1 MSKSNDIVALAAKQ
15 GGFVT
20 REQLLGMGLS
30 PSAIDRR
37 VRAGDLSVVAHG
49 TYQVF
54 APTDHVDLLRGALL
68 TLPDAVVS
76 HQSAAHLLDFPR
88 LPRLEPS
95 VTVASHT
102 THKFPGVT
110 VHRTND
116 LARGHL
122 TTVHRLRI
130 TNVLRTAFDLAAIL
144 DDAAYDETTEAL
156 LLAGRMQMRHFEAI
170 AQELSRRGKTGSRLV
185 KDFIAT
191 RAGTDP
197 RATALERKGRAT
209 LAAAG
214 LPPPIP
220 QYPIP
225 WDPDKR
231 FDDAYP
237 NARLAIEWD
246 SRAWHLQMAAMEA
259 DRRRDREAAL
269 HAWFVARYTWQM
281 VTENPTQVGRE
292 VAALLADRQAS

>member
-15 GGFVT
+15 GGFIS
-20 REQLLGMGLS
+20 RAQLLKMGLS

-37 VRAGDLSVVAHG
+37 VRSGDLAVVAHG
-49 TYQVF
+49 TYQAF
-54 APTDHVDLLRGALL
+54 APNEHIDLLRGALL

-88 LPRLEPS
+88 LPKLEPS
-95 VTVASHT
+95 VTVPSHT

-110 VHRTND
+110 VHRSND
-116 LARGHL
+116 LIRSHL
-122 TTVHRLRI
+122 TTVERLHA
-130 TNVLRTAFDLAAIL
+130 TNVLRTSFDLAAIL
-144 DDAAYDETTEAL
+144 DDGESAEMAEAL
-156 LLAGRMQMRHFEAI
+156 LLADRMQMRHLEAL
-170 AQELSRRGKTGSRLV
+170 AQELARRGKPGSRRV
-185 KDFIAT
+185 KDFIAV
-191 RAGTDP
+191 RDGTDP
-197 RATALERKGRAT
+197 RSTALERNGRAA

-225 WDPDKR
+225 WDPGKR

-246 SRAWHLQMAAMEA
+246 SRAWHLQMAAMET
-259 DRRRDREAAL
+259 DRSRDREAGL
-269 HAWFVARYTWQM
+269 HGWFVARYTWLV
-281 VTENPTQVGRE
+281 VTGEPARVGRE

>member
-1 MSKSNDIVALAAKQ
+1 MGTSNDIVAVAAKQ

-20 REQLLGMGLS
+20 RDQLLDMGLS

-54 APTDHVDLLRGALL
+54 APNDHIDLLRGAVL
-68 TLPDAVVS
+68 TLPNAVVS
-76 HQSAAHLLDFPR
+76 HQSAAHLLHFPW
-88 LPRLEPS
+88 LPKLEPS

-110 VHRTND
+110 VHRSDD
-116 LARGHL
+116 LTRSHL
-122 TTVHRLRI
+122 TNVDRLRV
-130 TNVLRTAFDLAAIL
+130 TNVLRTAFDLAAFL
-144 DDAAYDETTEAL
+144 DDHEFAEMAEAL
-156 LLAGRMQMRHFEAI
+156 LLADRMQMRHLQAI
-170 AQELSRRGKTGSRLV
+170 AKELSRRGKPGSRLV
-185 KDFIAT
+185 KQFIAI
-191 RAGTDP
+191 REATDP
-197 RATALERKGRAT
+197 RATALERKGRAA

-225 WDPDKR
+225 WDPNRR
-231 FDDAYP
+231 FDDAFP
-237 NARLAIEWD
+237 PARLAIEWD
-246 SRAWHLQMAAMEA
+246 SRSWHLQMAAMEA
-259 DRRRDREAAL
+259 DRRRDLEAAL
-269 HAWFVARYTWQM
+269 HRWFVARYTWQE
-281 VTENPTQVGRE
+281 VTEDPGRVGRE